1 MAFIKSLDYIDI
13 KGVRISFSAEF
24 TGTEVTLLFL
34 QELTTELFFYY
45 YYFFKKQKKEKKE
58 KKKEKKKIRHP
69 LPGGYFTANFSTK
82 HVISPFITKF
92 CWGKSKGPS

>member
-45 YYFFKKQKKEKKE
+45 YYFLKKQKKGRRKR
-58 KKKEKKKIRHP
+58 KKKK
-69 LPGGYFTANFSTK
+69 N
-82 HVISPFITKF
+82 
-92 CWGKSKGPS
+92 